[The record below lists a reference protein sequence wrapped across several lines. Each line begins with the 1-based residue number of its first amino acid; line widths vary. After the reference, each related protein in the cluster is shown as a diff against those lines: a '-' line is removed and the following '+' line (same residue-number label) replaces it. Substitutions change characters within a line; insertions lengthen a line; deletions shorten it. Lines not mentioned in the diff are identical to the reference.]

1 MGVTTTNS
9 LRSYHFP
16 ECRRCTNCGF
26 VADAEK
32 RQSLGDSMLAVSC
45 SRVFHVR
52 FVFVGRVYS
61 HFGFSYRH
69 KITGEADA
77 DKNRPERFFWHVCPN
92 DRFPKL
98 EFCGTLFY
106 NPAQKAAAS
115 LPVNWL
121 PLLRP
126 THCRHTRTRNR
137 PGKNCL
143 NCETPWPRV
152 DQR

>member
-1 MGVTTTNS
+1 
-9 LRSYHFP
+9 
-16 ECRRCTNCGF
+16 
-26 VADAEK
+26 
-32 RQSLGDSMLAVSC
+32 MLAVSC

-77 DKNRPERFFWHVCPN
+77 DKNRPERFFCTRVSERPISQSRVC
-92 DRFPKL
+92 
-98 EFCGTLFY
+98 GSLFY

-126 THCRHTRTRNR
+126 THCQHTRTQNR